1 MAVHPDFASGRASLE
16 PLATAFDPE
25 ALAHPADDPA
35 SKYIATMRPEA
46 SDLDAWAKAAGL
58 EVEMLVT
65 LLGLFLHQL
74 IRNGELRAVT
84 ADRRLAEGQPGFGPE
99 LQVPGGILIAVATNS
114 GRPLLWR
121 AIADVGDVR
130 RPADLAA
137 AIDRHLE
144 GLHLDVHDG
153 VTHQRLDQTFGL
165 ACQYRPAARTVD
177 RPPSTV
183 HGPASG

>member
-1 MAVHPDFASGRASLE
+1 MAVHPDFASGRASLD
-16 PLATAFDPE
+16 PLASAFDPE

-46 SDLDAWAKAAGL
+46 SDLEAWAHGAGL

-84 ADRRLAEGQPGFGPE
+84 ADRRLAEGQPGFDVD
-99 LQVPGGILIAVATNS
+99 LQVPGGVLVALATNS

-121 AIADVGDVR
+121 AISDVGDIR
-130 RPADLAA
+130 RPADLAI

-144 GLHLDVHDG
+144 GLHLDVVDG
-153 VTHQRLDQTFGL
+153 VTHQRLEPTFGL
-165 ACQYRPAARTVD
+165 ACQLRPEARTVD
-177 RPPSTV
+177 RGPSTV
-183 HGPASG
+183 HGPVSG